1 MARATLDPPAH
12 AISGLTHLIPYFKLY
27 YVKSS
32 VYNIKMCFARSYAWF
47 AGHGFIITLTHKL
60 SIKISD
66 YMYVALIATII
77 CVVDKP

>member
-1 MARATLDPPAH
+1 
-12 AISGLTHLIPYFKLY
+12 
-27 YVKSS
+27 
-32 VYNIKMCFARSYAWF
+32 MCFARSYAWF